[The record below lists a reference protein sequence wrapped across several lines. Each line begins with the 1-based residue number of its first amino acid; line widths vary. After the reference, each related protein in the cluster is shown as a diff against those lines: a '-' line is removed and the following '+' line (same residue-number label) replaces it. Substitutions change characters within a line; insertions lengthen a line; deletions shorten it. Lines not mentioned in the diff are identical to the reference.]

1 MTSTRRSSMTAAAA
15 AVVLAVVVTGCSS
28 TAQGAPTPTTETT
41 TATVITPI
49 PAPPTPSAAPA
60 GTTPVATAPAMP
72 TGTPGR
78 PRGLPTTAVDT
89 TSIDAVAKA
98 FASTTFTYD
107 TALDRSEFDAQ
118 VRSSVYATPA
128 FAAELTTPLAQT
140 GSATFTTLAAHQGF
154 TTVTLA
160 LNADDGQPPDEL
172 RSAARSY
179 RVTITGQGTTGLG
192 TGGWS
197 APLDA
202 TTIYL
207 RLARTGA
214 SAPWQIASV
223 SFGLGR

>member
-1 MTSTRRSSMTAAAA
+1 MTSTRRSSLTAAAA
-15 AVVLAVVVTGCSS
+15 AVALAVVATGCSS
-28 TAQGAPTPTTETT
+28 TAQGAPTAATTT
-41 TATVITPI
+41 TATVTTPI
-49 PAPPTPSAAPA
+49 PAPPTPSAAPT

-78 PRGLPTTAVDT
+78 PRGLPTVAADT

-98 FASTTFTYD
+98 FATTTFIYD
-107 TALDRSEFDAQ
+107 SGLDRSEFDAQ
-118 VRSSVYATPA
+118 VRSATLATPA

-160 LNADDGQPPDEL
+160 PNADDGQPPDEL

-179 RVTITGQGTTGLG
+179 RVTITGQGT
-192 TGGWS
+192 GGWS

-214 SAPWQIASV
+214 STPWQVASV
-223 SFGLGR
+223 SFGLSR